1 MEDLQSKANQLE
13 KAIQETAFEGIQE
26 RREYAIGMRL
36 LEVASDVATIS
47 DTLGEIE
54 KADKAGRK
62 GTGKAGRN
70 ETDATLTPIE

>member
-36 LEVASDVATIS
+36 LEVACDVAHIS
-47 DTLGEIE
+47 DSLEEIE
-54 KADKAGRK
+54 KAGPK
-62 GTGKAGRN
+62 GIEKTGPKK
-70 ETDATLTPIE
+70 TDAGLTPSQ